1 MYDGDVIRLL
11 LAKQKKSQ
19 RDLSLAVTG
28 KPNSSL
34 HNLYKNPT
42 ASTLEKIADFFN
54 VTIDSL
60 FVRTRQ
66 PIDYATE
73 TDMEN
78 AYLKKLIKY
87 QETEMST
94 YRLLNDT
101 NDYMLEQ
108 LKHRV
113 AELESRLKYIQ
124 DHPEAITELKP
135 LPEFNLIVPYMQGVG
150 ETQVYTN
157 LTEKQKREAKARAK
171 IHKKYQKKVIEPQI
185 KKDLEDVG
193 Q

>member
-1 MYDGDVIRLL
+1 MYDGDAIRLL

-19 RDLSLAVTG
+19 RDLSMAVTG

-42 ASTLEKIADFFN
+42 ASTIEKVADFFN

-78 AYLKKLIKY
+78 GYLKKLIQY
-87 QETEMST
+87 QETTISAAHM
-94 YRLLNDT
+94 LDDAN
-101 NDYMLEQ
+101 NYML
-108 LKHRV
+108 
-113 AELESRLKYIQ
+113 
-124 DHPEAITELKP
+124 
-135 LPEFNLIVPYMQGVG
+135 
-150 ETQVYTN
+150 
-157 LTEKQKREAKARAK
+157 
-171 IHKKYQKKVIEPQI
+171 
-185 KKDLEDVG
+185 G

>member
-42 ASTLEKIADFFN
+42 ASTIEKVADFFN

-66 PIDYATE
+66 SIDYATE

-78 AYLKKLIKY
+78 AYLKKLLKY

-124 DHPEAITELKP
+124 AHPEVIGELEP

-171 IHKKYQKKVIEPQI
+171 IHKRYQKKIIEPQI
-185 KKDLEDVG
+185 KKDLEDAG

>member
-78 AYLKKLIKY
+78 GYLKKLIQY
-87 QETEMST
+87 QETTINASQ
-94 YRLLNDT
+94 LLDDANK
-101 NDYMLEQ
+101 YLLEQ

-124 DHPEAITELKP
+124 DHPEAIAELKP
-135 LPEFNLIVPYMQGVG
+135 LPEFTLMVPFVKGVG
-150 ETQVYTN
+150 DPHVYTN
-157 LTEKQKREAKARAK
+157 PTPEEKKKQR
-171 IHKKYQKKVIEPQI
+171 IHKKLRKQIEAKIRKETLP
-185 KKDLEDVG
+185 E
-193 Q
+193 

>member
-19 RDLSLAVTG
+19 RDLSMAVTG

-66 PIDYATE
+66 PIDYETE
-73 TDMEN
+73 KDMEN
-78 AYLKKLIKY
+78 GYLKKLIQY
-87 QETEMST
+87 QETTISAAHM
-94 YRLLNDT
+94 LDQA

-124 DHPEAITELKP
+124 NHPEAIGELEA
-135 LPEFNLIVPYMQGVG
+135 LPEFNLIVPYAQGVG
-150 ETQVYTN
+150 EPRVYTN
-157 LTEKQKREAKARAK
+157 LTEKQKREEKARAK
-171 IHKKYQKKVIEPQI
+171 IHKKYQKKILEPQI
-185 KKDLEDVG
+185 KKDVEDAG

>member
-1 MYDGDVIRLL
+1 MYDGDVIRFL

-42 ASTLEKIADFFN
+42 ASTIEKVADFFN

-78 AYLKKLIKY
+78 GYLKKLIQY
-87 QETEMST
+87 QETT
-94 YRLLNDT
+94 INAAHLLDDAN
-101 NDYMLEQ
+101 NYMLEQ

-124 DHPEAITELKP
+124 AHPEAITELPP
-135 LPEFNLIVPYMQGVG
+135 LPEFNLIVPFAQGVG
-150 ETQVYTN
+150 EPKVYTN
-157 LTEKQKREAKARAK
+157 LTAAQKRQNK
-171 IHKKYQKKVIEPQI
+171 IHKKYQKKVVEPQI
-185 KKDLEDVG
+185 KKDFEDAG

>member
-87 QETEMST
+87 QETTINASQ
-94 YRLLNDT
+94 LLDDANK
-101 NDYMLEQ
+101 YLLEQ

-124 DHPEAITELKP
+124 DHPEAIAELKA

-185 KKDLEDVG
+185 KKDLEDAG

>member
-42 ASTLEKIADFFN
+42 ASTIEKIADFFN
-54 VTIDSL
+54 VTIDS
-60 FVRTRQ
+60 FFIRAHK

-78 AYLKKLIKY
+78 GYLKKLIQY
-87 QETEMST
+87 QETTINATHM
-94 YRLLNDT
+94 LNDA
-101 NDYMLEQ
+101 NNYMLEQ

-113 AELESRLKYIQ
+113 AELESRLKYIEA
-124 DHPEAITELKP
+124 HPEAIEELKP

-150 ETQVYTN
+150 EPKVYTN
-157 LTEKQKREAKARAK
+157 MTAAQKRQNK
-171 IHKKYQKKVIEPQI
+171 IHKKYQKKVIEPKI
-185 KKDLEDVG
+185 RKDLEDLG
-193 Q
+193 L

>member
-101 NDYMLEQ
+101 NDYMLKQ

-124 DHPEAITELKP
+124 DHPEAIGELKP

-157 LTEKQKREAKARAK
+157 LTEKQKRETKARAK

-185 KKDLEDVG
+185 KKDLEDAG

>member
-1 MYDGDVIRLL
+1 MYNGEQIRVL

-19 RDLSLAVTG
+19 RDLAKYVTG
-28 KPNSSL
+28 NPSSSL
-34 HNLYKNPT
+34 HNLFKNPT
-42 ASTLEKIADFFN
+42 AKTIEAIADFFK

-60 FVRTRQ
+60 FIREQQ

-113 AELESRLKYIQ
+113 AELESRLRYIQ
-124 DHPEAITELKP
+124 AHPEVIGELEP

-157 LTEKQKREAKARAK
+157 LTEKHKREAKARAK

-185 KKDLEDVG
+185 KKDLEDAG

>member
-124 DHPEAITELKP
+124 EHPEAIAELKP

-171 IHKKYQKKVIEPQI
+171 IHKKYQKKIIEPQI
-185 KKDLEDVG
+185 KKDLEDAG

>member
-73 TDMEN
+73 TDTEN

-185 KKDLEDVG
+185 KKDLEDAG

>member
-60 FVRTRQ
+60 FVRTHQ

-87 QETEMST
+87 QETEMSS

-124 DHPEAITELKP
+124 DHPETITELKP

-171 IHKKYQKKVIEPQI
+171 IHKKYQKNVIEPQI
-185 KKDLEDVG
+185 KKDLEDAG

>member
-54 VTIDSL
+54 VTIDS
-60 FVRTRQ
+60 FFIRAHK

-101 NDYMLEQ
+101 NNYMLEQ

-124 DHPEAITELKP
+124 DHPEAMAELKP

-171 IHKKYQKKVIEPQI
+171 IHKKYQKKVIEPKI
-185 KKDLEDVG
+185 KKDLEDQG
-193 Q
+193 L

>member
-42 ASTLEKIADFFN
+42 ASTIEKIADFFN

-66 PIDYATE
+66 SIDYATE

-78 AYLKKLIKY
+78 AYLKKLLKY

-124 DHPEAITELKP
+124 AHPEVIGELEP

-171 IHKKYQKKVIEPQI
+171 IHKRY
-185 KKDLEDVG
+185 
-193 Q
+193 

>member
-1 MYDGDVIRLL
+1 MYDGDAIRLL

-42 ASTLEKIADFFN
+42 ASTIEKIADFFN

-78 AYLKKLIKY
+78 GYLKKLIQY
-87 QETEMST
+87 QETT
-94 YRLLNDT
+94 INAAHLLDDAN
-101 NDYMLEQ
+101 NYMLEQ

-124 DHPEAITELKP
+124 AHPEAITELPP
-135 LPEFNLIVPYMQGVG
+135 LPEFHLIVPYAQGVG
-150 ETQVYTN
+150 EPKVYTN
-157 LTEKQKREAKARAK
+157 LTAAQKRQNK
-171 IHKKYQKKVIEPQI
+171 IHKKYQKKVVEPQI
-185 KKDLEDVG
+185 KKDLEDAG

>member
-78 AYLKKLIKY
+78 GYLKKLIQY
-87 QETEMST
+87 QETTINASQ
-94 YRLLNDT
+94 LLDDANK
-101 NDYMLEQ
+101 YLLEQ

-124 DHPEAITELKP
+124 DHPEAIAELKP

-185 KKDLEDVG
+185 KKD
-193 Q
+193 

>member
-11 LAKQKKSQ
+11 LAKQKKLQ

-60 FVRTRQ
+60 FVRTHQ

-101 NDYMLEQ
+101 NDYVLEQ

-124 DHPEAITELKP
+124 DHPEAMAELKP

-150 ETQVYTN
+150 EPKVYTN

-171 IHKKYQKKVIEPQI
+171 IHKKYQKKVIEPRI
-185 KKDLEDVG
+185 KKDLEDAG

>member
-60 FVRTRQ
+60 FVRTHQ

-101 NDYMLEQ
+101 NLCTGAV
-108 LKHRV
+108 K
-113 AELESRLKYIQ
+113 APSGG
-124 DHPEAITELKP
+124 T
-135 LPEFNLIVPYMQGVG
+135 G
-150 ETQVYTN
+150 E
-157 LTEKQKREAKARAK
+157 
-171 IHKKYQKKVIEPQI
+171 
-185 KKDLEDVG
+185 
-193 Q
+193 

>member
-78 AYLKKLIKY
+78 GYLKKLIQY
-87 QETEMST
+87 QETTINAS
-94 YRLLNDT
+94 RLLNDT

-150 ETQVYTN
+150 ETQVYAN

-185 KKDLEDVG
+185 KKDLEDAG

>member
-1 MYDGDVIRLL
+1 MYDGDAIRLL

-19 RDLSLAVTG
+19 RDLSMAVTG

-42 ASTLEKIADFFN
+42 ASTIEKVADFFN

-78 AYLKKLIKY
+78 GYLKKLIQY
-87 QETEMST
+87 QETTINASQ
-94 YRLLNDT
+94 LLDDANK
-101 NDYMLEQ
+101 YMLEQ

-124 DHPEAITELKP
+124 NHPEAIGELEP

-185 KKDLEDVG
+185 KKDLEDAG

>member
-42 ASTLEKIADFFN
+42 ASTIEKIADFFN

-66 PIDYATE
+66 SIDYATE

-78 AYLKKLIKY
+78 AYLKKLLKY

-124 DHPEAITELKP
+124 AHPEVIGELEP

-171 IHKKYQKKVIEPQI
+171 IHKRYQKKIIEPQI
-185 KKDLEDVG
+185 KKDLEDAG

>member
-1 MYDGDVIRLL
+1 MYNGEQIRVL

-19 RDLSLAVTG
+19 RDLAEYVTG
-28 KPNSSL
+28 NPSSSL

-42 ASTLEKIADFFN
+42 AKTIEAIADFFN

-60 FVRTRQ
+60 FIRAHKA
-66 PIDYATE
+66 IDYATE

-94 YRLLNDT
+94 YKLLHDT
-101 NDYMLEQ
+101 NEYVMEQ

-124 DHPEAITELKP
+124 AHPEAIGELEP
-135 LPEFNLIVPYMQGVG
+135 LPEFNLVIPYMQGVS
-150 ETQVYTN
+150 EPKVYTN
-157 LTEKQKREAKARAK
+157 LTAAQKRQAK
-171 IHKKYQKKVIEPQI
+171 IHRKYEKKVIEPKI
-185 KKDLEDVG
+185 KKDLEDQG
-193 Q
+193 L

>member
-124 DHPEAITELKP
+124 DHPEAMAELKP

-171 IHKKYQKKVIEPQI
+171 IHKKYQKKVIEPKI
-185 KKDLEDVG
+185 KKDLEDQG
-193 Q
+193 L

>member
-1 MYDGDVIRLL
+1 MYNGQIIKHLL
-11 LAKQKKSQ
+11 LKQNKSQ
-19 RDLSLAVTG
+19 TELSMAVTG
-28 KPNSSL
+28 RPNSSL
-34 HNLYKNPT
+34 HYLAKNPT
-42 ASTLEKIADFFN
+42 AKTLERIADFFG

-60 FVRTRQ
+60 FNRAHPPV
-66 PIDYATE
+66 
-73 TDMEN
+73 DMESEKDAEN
-78 AYLKKLIKY
+78 GYLKKLIKL
-87 QETEMST
+87 QETQMSA
-94 YRLLNDT
+94 YMMLNET
-101 NDYMLEQ
+101 NYFMLEQ

-124 DHPEAITELKP
+124 NHPEAISELEP
-135 LPEFNLIVPYMQGVG
+135 LPEFNLIVPYAQGVE

-185 KKDLEDVG
+185 KKDLEDAG

>member
-11 LAKQKKSQ
+11 LAKQKKTQ

-42 ASTLEKIADFFN
+42 AATLEKIADFFN
-54 VTIDSL
+54 VTTDS
-60 FVRTRQ
+60 FFIRERR
-66 PIDYATE
+66 PIDYETE
-73 TDMEN
+73 KDMEN
-78 AYLKKLIKY
+78 GYLKKLIQY
-87 QETEMST
+87 QETT
-94 YRLLNDT
+94 INAAHLLDDAN
-101 NDYMLEQ
+101 NYMLEQ

-124 DHPEAITELKP
+124 AHPEAIAELPP
-135 LPEFNLIVPYMQGVG
+135 LPEFNLIVPYAQGVG
-150 ETQVYTN
+150 EPTVYTN
-157 LTEKQKREAKARAK
+157 LTAAQKRQNK

-185 KKDLEDVG
+185 KETLEDLDSEK
-193 Q
+193 